1 MPTRIIIPIKWFSA
15 FCLSYGI
22 DFSIEFSEV
31 CHGLF
36 FDDHRIELPLVRIGF
51 DVGAVGK
58 QDFSVN
64 ESIVYAL
71 SDDVV
76 EYFSNEF
83 RTFDKSKPSCL
94 AEGGMIRDLV
104 IQVIADEPSV
114 SKIDF
119 DFLDQSTLAADAEE
133 VSDEEHFKERN
144 RMNGG
149 TTIVMAVEI
158 VCQIFNETKV
168 DVTVYF
174 AKQMVFGNIIFQA
187 DHLEGVLGRFV
198 FYHR

>member
-1 MPTRIIIPIKWFSA
+1 MGFALPTRIIIPIKRFSA

-22 DFSIEFSEV
+22 DFSVEFSEV

-51 DVGAVGK
+51 DVGTVGK

-64 ESIVYAL
+64 ESIGYAL

-83 RTFDKSKPSCL
+83 GTFDQSKPSCL
-94 AEGGMIRDLV
+94 AEGGVVGNFV
-104 IQVIADEPSV
+104 IKVIADEPSV

-119 DFLDQSTLAADAEE
+119 DFLDQPTLAADTKE
-133 VSDEEHFKERN
+133 VSDEEHFKERD
-144 RMNGG
+144 RMNSG

-158 VCQIFNETKV
+158 VRQLFNETKV

-174 AKQMVFGNIIFQA
+174 AK
-187 DHLEGVLGRFV
+187 
-198 FYHR
+198 